1 MIKIYNRRE
10 REGTNMHNRNAFGR
24 RQENGGFVIQ

>member
-10 REGTNMHNRNAFGR
+10 REGTNMHKRNAFGR
-24 RQENGGFVIQ
+24 RQENGRFVIQ